1 MFKLRI
7 RNLNETYGGGKEN
20 LAADFLQ
27 AIGFLGTEGPRTRET
42 KRAKTGILLFTKCLI
57 PNPRKSWTTSEMA
70 KELGMPLQGIY
81 RHLQW
86 LREVGFLTEDF
97 PGKAEDP
104 KKVRLWHY
112 DLEKAWAGVENRARI
127 CLETYREIVNNLNKN
142 LKESKNEIP
151 DDMINVGKEEPFEII
166 VREINLDMKPTKKH
180 ETVKLSADEAEKR
193 IKVEKERYTTMD
205 DLGSLCR
212 GIGLLSNHHY
222 PYHKSMPYKII
233 DGCFLQRPDRAWT
246 AEEIAAWIETTRP
259 TAYRHLNRLI
269 SLGFIERCRAEDGGP
284 PTSAFHLRYGSLK
297 KAWAKIET
305 QVELVLDKYR
315 KTIKQLSEN

>member
-7 RNLNETYGGGKEN
+7 RNLNESYGGAKEH
-20 LAADFLQ
+20 LVADFLQ
-27 AIGFLGTEGPRTRET
+27 AIGFLGTDGPKAKET

-57 PNPRKSWTTSEMA
+57 PNPRKSWTTSEIA
-70 KELGMPLQGIY
+70 KELGVPLQGIY

-112 DLEKAWAGVENRARI
+112 DLEKSWAGVENRARI
-127 CLETYREIVNNLNKN
+127 CLETYREIVNNLNDN
-142 LKESKNEIP
+142 LKEAKDAIP
-151 DDMINVGKEEPFEII
+151 EGMIILDKEEAFEIDL
-166 VREINLDMKPTKKH
+166 REIKRDEEQNY
-180 ETVKLSADEAEKR
+180 ETDLSA
-193 IKVEKERYTTMD
+193 I
-205 DLGSLCR
+205 GR

-222 PYHKSMPYKII
+222 PYNESMPYKIL
-233 DGCFLQRPDRAWT
+233 DECFFQRPDRAWT

-269 SLGFIERCRAEDGGP
+269 SLGLIERCRAADGGP
-284 PTSAFHLRYGSLK
+284 PTSAFHLRHGSLK
-297 KAWAKIET
+297 KGWQKIET
-305 QVELVLDKYR
+305 QIELVLDKYR
-315 KTIKQLSEN
+315 KTISQLKEN

>member
-7 RNLNETYGGGKEN
+7 RNLNDSYGSSKEH
-20 LAADFLQ
+20 LVADFLQ
-27 AIGFLGTEGPRTRET
+27 AIGFLGTDGPKAKET

-57 PNPRKSWTTSEMA
+57 PNPKKSWTTSEIA
-70 KELGMPLQGIY
+70 KELGVPLQGIY

-112 DLEKAWAGVENRARI
+112 DIEKAWAGVENRAKI
-127 CLETYREIVNNLNKN
+127 CLKTYREIINNLNST
-142 LKESKNEIP
+142 LKEAKDTIP
-151 DDMINVGKEEPFEII
+151 ENMIILEKEESFEMDL
-166 VREINLDMKPTKKH
+166 REIKTDNEQSY
-180 ETVKLSADEAEKR
+180 ETDLSA
-193 IKVEKERYTTMD
+193 
-205 DLGSLCR
+205 LGR

-222 PYHKSMPYKII
+222 PYRESMPYKIL
-233 DGCFLQRPDRAWT
+233 DECFFQRPDRAWT

-269 SLGFIERCRAEDGGP
+269 SLGLIERCRAADGGP
-284 PTSAFHLRYGSLK
+284 PTSAFHLRLGSLK
-297 KAWAKIET
+297 KGWQKIET
-305 QVELVLDKYR
+305 QIEIILDTYK
-315 KTIKQLSEN
+315 KTISKLKEK

>member
-7 RNLNETYGGGKEN
+7 RNLNDSYGSSKEH
-20 LAADFLQ
+20 LVADFLQ
-27 AIGFLGTEGPRTRET
+27 AIGFLGTDGPKARET

-57 PNPRKSWTTSEMA
+57 PNPKKSWTTSEMA
-70 KELGMPLQGIY
+70 KELGVPLQGIY

-112 DLEKAWAGVENRARI
+112 DIEKAWAGVENRAKI
-127 CLETYREIVNNLNKN
+127 CLETYREIINNLNST
-142 LKESKNEIP
+142 LKEAKDTIP
-151 DDMINVGKEEPFEII
+151 ESMIILEKEEPFEMDL
-166 VREINLDMKPTKKH
+166 REIKKDNERSY
-180 ETVKLSADEAEKR
+180 ETDLSA
-193 IKVEKERYTTMD
+193 
-205 DLGSLCR
+205 LGR

-222 PYHKSMPYKII
+222 PYSESMPYKTL
-233 DGCFLQRPDRAWT
+233 DECFFQRPDRAWT

-269 SLGFIERCRAEDGGP
+269 SLGLIERCRAADGGP
-284 PTSAFHLRYGSLK
+284 PTSAFHLRLGSLK
-297 KAWAKIET
+297 KGWQKIET
-305 QVELVLDKYR
+305 QIEIILDTYK
-315 KTIKQLSEN
+315 KTITKLKEN

>member
-7 RNLNETYGGGKEN
+7 RNLNEAYGGAKEH
-20 LAADFLQ
+20 LVADFLQ
-27 AIGFLGTEGPRTRET
+27 AIGFLGTDGPKAKET
-42 KRAKTGILLFTKCLI
+42 KRAKTGILLFTKCLM
-57 PNPRKSWTTSEMA
+57 PNPRKSWTTSEIA
-70 KELGMPLQGIY
+70 KELGVPLQGIY

-112 DLEKAWAGVENRARI
+112 DLEKSWAGVENRARI
-127 CLETYREIVNNLNKN
+127 CLETYREIVNNLNDS
-142 LKESKNEIP
+142 LKEAKDTIP
-151 DDMINVGKEEPFEII
+151 EGMIILDKEEAFEIDL
-166 VREINLDMKPTKKH
+166 REIKRDEEQNY
-180 ETVKLSADEAEKR
+180 ETDLSA
-193 IKVEKERYTTMD
+193 I
-205 DLGSLCR
+205 GR

-222 PYHKSMPYKII
+222 PYHESMPYKIL
-233 DGCFLQRPDRAWT
+233 DECFFQRPDRAWT

-269 SLGFIERCRAEDGGP
+269 SLGMIERCRAADGGP

-297 KAWAKIET
+297 KGWQKIET
-305 QVELVLDKYR
+305 QIELVLDKYR
-315 KTIKQLSEN
+315 KTISQLKEN

>member
-7 RNLNETYGGGKEN
+7 RNLNDSYGSSKEH
-20 LAADFLQ
+20 LVADFLQ
-27 AIGFLGTEGPRTRET
+27 AIGFLGTDGPKARET

-57 PNPRKSWTTSEMA
+57 PNPKKSWTTSEIA
-70 KELGMPLQGIY
+70 KELGVPLQGIY

-112 DLEKAWAGVENRARI
+112 DIEKAWAGVENRAKI
-127 CLETYREIVNNLNKN
+127 CLETYREIINNLNST
-142 LKESKNEIP
+142 LKEAKDTIP
-151 DDMINVGKEEPFEII
+151 ESMIILEKEEPFEMDL
-166 VREINLDMKPTKKH
+166 REIKKNNERSY
-180 ETVKLSADEAEKR
+180 ETDLSA
-193 IKVEKERYTTMD
+193 
-205 DLGSLCR
+205 LGR

-222 PYHKSMPYKII
+222 PYSESMPYKIL
-233 DGCFLQRPDRAWT
+233 DECFFQRPDRAWT

-269 SLGFIERCRAEDGGP
+269 SLGLIERCRAADGGP
-284 PTSAFHLRYGSLK
+284 PTSAFHLRLGSLK
-297 KAWAKIET
+297 KGWQKIET
-305 QVELVLDKYR
+305 QIEIILDSYK
-315 KTIKQLSEN
+315 KTITKLKEN

>member
-7 RNLNETYGGGKEN
+7 RNLNDSYGSSKEH
-20 LAADFLQ
+20 LVADFLQ
-27 AIGFLGTEGPRTRET
+27 AIGFLGTDGPKARET

-57 PNPRKSWTTSEMA
+57 PNPKKSWTTSEIA
-70 KELGMPLQGIY
+70 KELGVPLQGIY

-112 DLEKAWAGVENRARI
+112 DIEKAWAGVENRAKI
-127 CLETYREIVNNLNKN
+127 CLETYREIINNLNIT
-142 LKESKNEIP
+142 LKEAKDAIP
-151 DDMINVGKEEPFEII
+151 ESMIILEKEEPFEMDL
-166 VREINLDMKPTKKH
+166 REIKKDNERSY
-180 ETVKLSADEAEKR
+180 ETDLSA
-193 IKVEKERYTTMD
+193 
-205 DLGSLCR
+205 LGR

-222 PYHKSMPYKII
+222 PYSESMPYKIL
-233 DGCFLQRPDRAWT
+233 DECFFQRPDRAWT

-269 SLGFIERCRAEDGGP
+269 SLGLIERCRAADGGP
-284 PTSAFHLRYGSLK
+284 PTSAFHLRLGSLK
-297 KAWAKIET
+297 KGWQKIET
-305 QVELVLDKYR
+305 QIEIILDTYK
-315 KTIKQLSEN
+315 KTITKLKEN